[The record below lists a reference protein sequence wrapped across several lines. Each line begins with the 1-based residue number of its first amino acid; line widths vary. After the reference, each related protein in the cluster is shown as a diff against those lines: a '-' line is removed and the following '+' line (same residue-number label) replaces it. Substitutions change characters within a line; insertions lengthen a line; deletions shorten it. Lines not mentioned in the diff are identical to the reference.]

1 MAQNQAVCAAGAS
14 GGVLGPV
21 LRRISKLCGLRQVSS
36 CLKLACDFQNKP
48 GGNCLCCVRLGAH
61 AVHSEA
67 LRCAGG
73 ALRPSSQRW
82 PIRFVDV
89 LRFKVASCPPAAP
102 SPQSNASDDIREH
115 PARTLM
121 QLKLRCGAT
130 DISACKQDNT
140 KPTRSQCARSP
151 RQLLKLLFS
160 TWIKNREGGG
170 QRHERRQSLGFPRG
184 DSRKCKWCHFQSFL
198 G

>member
-121 QLKLRCGAT
+121 QLKTPVWRDGHISMQARQHEPDSEPMCTISSAIAEAT
-130 DISACKQDNT
+130 VQHLDQE
-140 KPTRSQCARSP
+140 P
-151 RQLLKLLFS
+151 RRWR
-160 TWIKNREGGG
+160 TAA
-170 QRHERRQSLGFPRG
+170 
-184 DSRKCKWCHFQSFL
+184 
-198 G
+198 